1 MAMLD
6 YAKNPKPGFFSIYK
20 PGQGKYLRWGTVA
33 GAALFIVCGAY
44 WIGQLVRQRMEI
56 PAVATAVVIWTA
68 VWSFAL
74 FILVN
79 TPKFAEFL
87 IMTES
92 EMRKVTWP
100 TRREVI
106 NSTKI
111 VILLTLILA
120 FLLWMVDFGF
130 LELFTALKI
139 L

>member
-1 MAMLD
+1 MATLAS
-6 YAKNPKPGFFSIYK
+6 AKTSKQGFFTIYK

-33 GAALFIVCGAY
+33 GLSIFTLTGAAWVGEKLFASS
-44 WIGQLVRQRMEI
+44 EI
-56 PAVATAVVIWTA
+56 QVKATAAVIWVAICA
-68 VWSFAL
+68 VVTFL
-74 FILVN
+74 VVN
-79 TPKFAEFL
+79 TPKIAEFL

-111 VILLTLILA
+111 VILLTLALA
-120 FLLWMVDFGF
+120 FLLWVVDLGF
-130 LELFTALKI
+130 YKLFEALKI